1 MIFEKFLSLLPPE
14 LDGALVMSEEN
25 RRYFTSFPSSD
36 GALLISRNGTVFLT
50 DSRYVEA
57 AQKKITVCPVRLSK
71 NLSTELPQL
80 MSEFKINNLAVE
92 TTRLTVA
99 QFEDF
104 TKWMPDTGI
113 CTENY
118 ADRAIDALRMVKSD
132 EEVALVCEAQAIAER
147 AFDHI
152 LGFIKPGVTERDI
165 QLELDYYMLRNGAE
179 ALSFETIAV
188 SGVNSSMPHGVP
200 SDKKVESGE
209 FITMDYGAVVGGYH
223 SDMTRT
229 VAVGSVSA
237 EQKKIYNT
245 VLEAQLA
252 SMEKM
257 TPGVSCFDADKAA
270 RDVITE
276 AGYGEFFGHGTGHGV
291 GVEIHEQPRVS
302 PHAKKDELLA
312 PGHLVTAEP
321 GIYLPG
327 LFGVRIEDMV
337 LITETGSRGL
347 THSPKELIIL

>member
-1 MIFEKFLSLLPPE
+1 MIFDKFLSLLPSE
-14 LDGALVMSEEN
+14 LDGALIMSEEN

-36 GALLISRNGTVFLT
+36 GVLLISRNGTVFLT

-57 AQKKITVCPVRLSK
+57 AQKKITVCPVRLTK
-71 NLSTELPQL
+71 DLSTELPQL

-99 QFEDF
+99 QFEEF

-132 EEVALVCEAQAIAER
+132 DEVKLVCEAQAIAER

-152 LGFIKPGVTERDI
+152 LEFIKPGVTEREI

-200 SDKKVESGE
+200 SDKKIENGD

-229 VAVGSVSA
+229 VAVGSVSE

-252 SMEKM
+252 AMEKM
-257 TPGVSCFDADKAA
+257 APGVSCADADKAA
-270 RDVITE
+270 RDVITD

-302 PHAKKDELLA
+302 PRSKEILV

-337 LITETGSRGL
+337 LITEDGSRGL
-347 THSPKELIIL
+347 THAPKELIIL

>member
-1 MIFEKFLSLLPPE
+1 MIFDKFLSLLPSE
-14 LDGALVMSEEN
+14 LDGALIMSEEN

-36 GALLISRNGTVFLT
+36 GVLLISRNGTVFLT

-57 AQKKITVCPVRLSK
+57 AQKKITVCPVRLTK
-71 NLSTELPQL
+71 DLSTELPQL

-99 QFEDF
+99 QFEEF

-132 EEVALVCEAQAIAER
+132 DEVKLVCEAQAIAER

-152 LGFIKPGVTERDI
+152 LEFIKPGVTEREI

-200 SDKKVESGE
+200 SDKKIENGD
-209 FITMDYGAVVGGYH
+209 FITMDYGAVIGGYH

-229 VAVGSVSA
+229 VAVGSVSE

-252 SMEKM
+252 AMEKM
-257 TPGVSCFDADKAA
+257 APGVSCADADKAA
-270 RDVITE
+270 RDVITD

-291 GVEIHEQPRVS
+291 GVENHEQPRVS
-302 PHAKKDELLA
+302 PRSKEILA

-337 LITETGSRGL
+337 LITEDGSRGL
-347 THSPKELIIL
+347 THAPKELIIL